1 MCSRYLPC
9 KNTICRRNIMPIP
22 HFLTWED
29 SLQSRKSAVVC
40 TATAAILVQQT
51 KQISVH
57 GPLDFDLWLLPTV
70 SRSFSNPVDISL
82 SLTQFILSGKPWLSG
97 ERQYPDTV
105 MVYFFIVA
113 RPHTVRIRVSGGA
126 RYEYHSKMKA
136 ALILSFFSDGPLPIS
151 RCGLIA
157 HFVGREPASDC
168 RVLYVIS

>member
-9 KNTICRRNIMPIP
+9 KNTICRRNLMPIP
-22 HFLTWED
+22 HFLTAYNHA
-29 SLQSRKSAVVC
+29 SLLSSAQA

-105 MVYFFIVA
+105 MVYFFHSSAPSYPQAFGECKCLCHFDRCDSVY
-113 RPHTVRIRVSGGA
+113 RVYFYYRVRSSDF
-126 RYEYHSKMKA
+126 HSDPEMNLAK
-136 ALILSFFSDGPLPIS
+136 
-151 RCGLIA
+151 
-157 HFVGREPASDC
+157 
-168 RVLYVIS
+168 